1 MNQILMLC
9 IMISTTLCDIGS
21 RSKTVSSFAMASTA
35 QPEVVATA
43 LAGTYSDSTKVDF
56 KKSIQPILSAR
67 CQPCHFAGGK
77 MYAALPFDDPKTI
90 TKLGERLF
98 SRIKDAKEQKLIRSF
113 LATNPD
119 STSGSLPHRK

>member
-1 MNQILMLC
+1 MNLILMLNF
-9 IMISTTLCDIGS
+9 IISMAACDSGS
-21 RSKTVSSFAMASTA
+21 RSKTVSSFAPASTA
-35 QPEVVATA
+35 QTEIIATA
-43 LAGTYSDSTKVDF
+43 SASTQSDSTKVDF
-56 KKSIQPILSAR
+56 KTSIQPILSTR

-98 SRIKDAKEQKLIRSF
+98 SRIKDEKEQKLIRRF

-119 STSGSLPHRK
+119 STNGGLTHQK